1 MKVKH
6 FIILAAIFGLCL
18 SSAHVVGSDIETAQ
32 TPADSIIVSNIV
44 FTPNGDKN
52 DGKNDVFE
60 VKSSKESDVVS
71 LKIFNRTGT
80 LVFSTEAKTCRW
92 DGRSLD
98 GQRIANGT
106 YYFVAE
112 VSEATPKITKR
123 GAVTLR

>member
-18 SSAHVVGSDIETAQ
+18 SSAHVVGSDVEKAQ

-44 FTPNGDKN
+44 FTPNGDEN

-106 YYFVAE
+106 YYFIAE
-112 VSEATPKITKR
+112 VSKATPKITKT
-123 GAVTLR
+123 GTVTLR